1 MDELEDMDLTDTVQA
16 DGPQI
21 LLESW
26 LATLRSESLTA
37 ILQFVRS
44 LEEIRG
50 DKKSNDLFQAIIL
63 ALREIKSSGADL
75 TAGDVK
81 TIPEA
86 RQALIQLMAAR
97 NVQIRRWTAHINQ
110 AVDTEIAV
118 KKVAASAMGTFGQV
132 AGAPTGAAHSMEDLR
147 DVPLRRNL
155 CDAYKAASTAGEN
168 ERLAGR
174 CLRETAR

>member
-1 MDELEDMDLTDTVQA
+1 MNELDEMDLMDTTEA

-26 LATLRSESLTA
+26 LATLRDESLSA

-50 DKKSNDLFQAIIL
+50 DTSTNSFFQAIIE
-63 ALREIKSSGADL
+63 ALREMKRTGEDL
-75 TAGDVK
+75 TSGNVK

-86 RQALIQLMAAR
+86 RQALIQLIAAR
-97 NVQIRRWTAHINQ
+97 NVQIRRWTAYINQ
-110 AVDTEIAV
+110 AVDTEITE

-132 AGAPTGAAHSMEDLR
+132 AGVPTGAAHSMEDLR

-155 CDAYKAASTAGEN
+155 YDAHKAASTAGEN
-168 ERLAGR
+168 
-174 CLRETAR
+174 